1 MQHVHDIEF
10 LMQIGC
16 TFKFAKKF
24 LKAIHYNDTFIYGR
38 MALNDYEI
46 LEIQEYTINKNCSVR
61 KAFEDLQ
68 GIILSPRKTL
78 LDLGKE
84 YLELETFL
92 EQLAYVK
99 NNNIKNRI
107 FLKWIGEVNLS
118 DSHRNTKRTKEQH
131 LKFLEVMINK
141 NTKN

>member
-1 MQHVHDIEF
+1 MQYVHNIEF

-46 LEIQEYTINKNCSVR
+46 LEIQEYTTNKNCSVR

-68 GIILSPRKTL
+68 GIILSRRKTL

-84 YLELETFL
+84 YLELGEILKEIAFI
-92 EQLAYVK
+92 K
-99 NNNIKNRI
+99 DNNIKNRI
-107 FLKWIGEVNLS
+107 FLKWTIEVGQC
-118 DSHRNTKRTKEQH
+118 DSHRSTKRTKEEH
-131 LKFLEVMINK
+131 LKFLEGMIKNNK
-141 NTKN
+141 KK

>member
-1 MQHVHDIEF
+1 MQYIHDIEF

-24 LKAIHYNDTFIYGR
+24 LKAIHYNDSFIYGKT
-38 MALNDYEI
+38 AFNDYEI

-78 LDLGKE
+78 IDLGKE

-99 NNNIKNRI
+99 DNNIKNRI
-107 FLKWIGEVNLS
+107 FIKWIGEVNMR
-118 DSHRNTKRTKEQH
+118 DSHRQTKGTKEQYLNF
-131 LKFLEVMINK
+131 LKLMLK
-141 NTKN
+141 K

>member
-1 MQHVHDIEF
+1 MKHDIEF

-16 TFKFAKKF
+16 TLKFAKKF
-24 LKAIHYNDTFIYGR
+24 LKAVHYNDTFIYGR

-46 LEIQEYTINKNCSVR
+46 LEIQEYTINKKCSVR

-84 YLELETFL
+84 YLELGEILKEIAFI
-92 EQLAYVK
+92 K
-99 NNNIKNRI
+99 DNNIKNRI
-107 FLKWIGEVNLS
+107 FLKWTIEVGQC

-131 LKFLEVMINK
+131 LNFLDRMIK
-141 NTKN
+141 NSKKK